1 MKNAQAS
8 EKHTQALTLA
18 RKGWAGELRRAITNR
33 KQAEAVL
40 QTLEHSAPVSIW
52 EALVPLIP
60 LAGGLLLF
68 QFTNLQAVFFLRQ
81 NDTDL
86 LTQNDTNLLTQR
98 QNDTDLL
105 TQNDTDLLTQRQND
119 TASQPTAD
127 TVAQN
132 DTDLLTQ
139 SGATPQPT
147 AGTVS
152 QNDTDLLTQRH
163 NGTNLLTQNDTNL
176 LTQRQ
181 NDTNLLTQ
189 RQNDTN
195 LLTQNDTNLLTQRQ
209 NDTNL
214 LTQRQNDTSLLTQ
227 NDTASQP
234 VMGDDIFTM
243 RKVARWLRN
252 RCQEEGTW
260 KALAYK
266 LKVGREEICYY
277 VNFAEGSPNTRRPS
291 AKTKQ
296 ALYLAFT
303 QATASHPQAA
313 AKVP

>member
-1 MKNAQAS
+1 MFAEVFAESHAIPFWQGLLGEKTGWIWSLALEGVALWLMFFNGRIQRMVGLLAAVCIIAVPLWQITKPVVPVLKLAVAQKAKVHSAEAGLQNAKAS

-86 LTQNDTNLLTQR
+86 LTQNDTDLLTQR

-105 TQNDTDLLTQRQND
+105 TQNDTE
-119 TASQPTAD
+119 
-127 TVAQN
+127 
-132 DTDLLTQ
+132 
-139 SGATPQPT
+139 
-147 AGTVS
+147 
-152 QNDTDLLTQRH
+152 LLTQRH

-176 LTQRQ
+176 LTQ
-181 NDTNLLTQ
+181 
-189 RQNDTN
+189 
-195 LLTQNDTNLLTQRQ
+195 
-209 NDTNL
+209 
-214 LTQRQNDTSLLTQ
+214 
-227 NDTASQP
+227 NDTAPQP

-243 RKVARWLRN
+243 RKVVKWLRN
-252 RCQEEGTW
+252 RCQEERTW
-260 KALAYK
+260 TALAYK

-296 ALYLAFT
+296 ALYLAFI

>member
-86 LTQNDTNLLTQR
+86 LTQR
-98 QNDTDLL
+98 
-105 TQNDTDLLTQRQND
+105 
-119 TASQPTAD
+119 
-127 TVAQN
+127 QN

-139 SGATPQPT
+139 SGAALQPT

-152 QNDTDLLTQRH
+152 
-163 NGTNLLTQNDTNL
+163 
-176 LTQRQ
+176 Q

-195 LLTQNDTNLLTQRQ
+195 LLTQNDTDLLTQRQ
-209 NDTNL
+209 NDTDL
-214 LTQRQNDTSLLTQ
+214 LTQSGAAPQPTADTVAQNDTSPLIQQ
-227 NDTASQP
+227 NDTA
-234 VMGDDIFTM
+234 
-243 RKVARWLRN
+243 RN
-252 RCQEEGTW
+252 HKWIAACGICQSATTCD
-260 KALAYK
+260 
-266 LKVGREEICYY
+266 GR
-277 VNFAEGSPNTRRPS
+277 
-291 AKTKQ
+291 
-296 ALYLAFT
+296 
-303 QATASHPQAA
+303 
-313 AKVP
+313 

>member
-40 QTLEHSAPVSIW
+40 QTLEHSAPASIW

-68 QFTNLQAVFFLRQ
+68 QFTNLQAVFSLRQNDTSPLIQSGATLQPTADTVAQ

-98 QNDTDLL
+98 QNDT
-105 TQNDTDLLTQRQND
+105 
-119 TASQPTAD
+119 ASQSVAD

-189 RQNDTN
+189 
-195 LLTQNDTNLLTQRQ
+195 NDTNLLTQRQ

-227 NDTASQP
+227 NDTASKP
-234 VMGDDIFTM
+234 VMGDDIFTL
-243 RKVARWLRN
+243 RKVAKWLRN
-252 RCQEEGTW
+252 HCQEEGTW
-260 KALAYK
+260 KALA
-266 LKVGREEICYY
+266 LNLNVRREEISHYI
-277 VNFAEGSPNTRRPS
+277 NQAEGRLHARSPS

-296 ALYLAFT
+296 ALYLAFI

-313 AKVP
+313 D